1 MINLVNQLYLKNLIC
16 YLGKY
21 IIYNYYTKD
30 IFFLINNVPLKYYS
44 MDQEGANYF
53 TTDSTFSVPIILSS
67 EGLDTFANSTIPGD
81 NDPIKDDSNDVP
93 QVLQSDISQ
102 EQNINNTDK
111 IDVPTTEN
119 LITGSETTTNQTQN
133 LKVCIL
139 MR

>member
-1 MINLVNQLYLKNLIC
+1 
-16 YLGKY
+16 
-21 IIYNYYTKD
+21 
-30 IFFLINNVPLKYYS
+30 

>member
-1 MINLVNQLYLKNLIC
+1 MCLMYMK
-16 YLGKY
+16 KY
-21 IIYNYYTKD
+21 
-30 IFFLINNVPLKYYS
+30 FFSMNDVSFIYYS

-81 NDPIKDDSNDVP
+81 NDPIKDDSNEVP

-102 EQNINNTDK
+102 EQNINNTHK
-111 IDVPTTEN
+111 VDVPMTEN
-119 LITGSETTTNQTQN
+119 SITESETTATQTQN
-133 LKVCIL
+133 LKVCTL